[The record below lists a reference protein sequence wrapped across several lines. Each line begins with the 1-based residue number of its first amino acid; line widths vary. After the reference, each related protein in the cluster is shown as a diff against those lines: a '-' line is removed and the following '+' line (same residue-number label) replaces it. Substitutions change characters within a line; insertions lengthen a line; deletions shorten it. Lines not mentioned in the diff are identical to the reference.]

1 MPQNV
6 TISPGS
12 VSANLTCYGFHL
24 WAEDFLIAAKA
35 YAPGARKGSFVGHFL
50 CCQSLELGLKAF
62 LSLKGMDRGKLARKP
77 YGHSLERLAK
87 EAVGRGCAEFAAI
100 TPVDLPFIRVAS
112 AWYDTPDG
120 KRFQYFRVVDA
131 MKAFSGAPDY
141 ASLEELAPRLQSP
154 RLRQAVLD
162 A

>member
-1 MPQNV
+1 
-6 TISPGS
+6 
-12 VSANLTCYGFHL
+12 
-24 WAEDFLIAAKA
+24 
-35 YAPGARKGSFVGHFL
+35 
-50 CCQSLELGLKAF
+50 
-62 LSLKGMDRGKLARKP
+62 MDRRKLARKP

-87 EAVGRGCAEFAAI
+87 DAVGRGCAAFAAT
-100 TPVDLPFIRVAS
+100 TPVDLPLIRVAS

-131 MKAFSGAPDY
+131 LKAFSGAPDD
-141 ASLEELAPRLQSP
+141 ASLEELATRLQSP